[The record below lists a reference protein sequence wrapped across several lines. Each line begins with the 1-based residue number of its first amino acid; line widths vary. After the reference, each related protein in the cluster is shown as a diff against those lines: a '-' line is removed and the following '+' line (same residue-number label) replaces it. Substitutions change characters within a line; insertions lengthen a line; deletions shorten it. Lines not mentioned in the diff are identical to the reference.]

1 MERLMVVAFLLSA
14 CGAPSDP
21 DSADRGVEKN
31 NMREASIPAGNA
43 ALYSRDL
50 GDGLPV
56 IVLHGGPDFDHSY
69 LRPDLDRLSDSLRL
83 IYYDQRGRGRS
94 AAGVRAEDV
103 TLESEIADLETVRR
117 HYQLGATAVLGPS
130 WGAVLALEY
139 AIRHPDRVSHLLLM
153 NPAPASAADL
163 TFFRER
169 RLNKTA
175 PDRERMTV
183 IAAIA
188 ATRRATPT
196 PSPRTTGFTSLRRS
210 GSRSTS
216 TK

>member
-1 MERLMVVAFLLSA
+1 MAVALLLSA
-14 CGAPSDP
+14 CGAPPGLS
-21 DSADRGVEKN
+21 SADRDVEN
-31 NMREASIPAGNA
+31 NNVREASIPAGNA
-43 ALYSRDL
+43 DLYSRDI

-69 LRPDLDRLSDSLRL
+69 LRPDLDRLSGSLRL

-103 TLESEIADLETVRR
+103 TLESEIADLETIRQ
-117 HYQLGATAVLGPS
+117 HDQLGATAVLGHS

-153 NPAPASAADL
+153 NPGPASAGDL
-163 TFFRER
+163 VFFREH

-175 PDRERMTV
+175 PDREARRPFLT
-183 IAAIA
+183 AAW
-188 ATRRATPT
+188 
-196 PSPRTTGFTSLRRS
+196 
-210 GSRSTS
+210 SR
-216 TK
+216 